1 MTLKELQEQIKKDLH
16 IEHDELNYEA
26 IRTPAIHHTYNKMLM
41 GERLALKKL
50 EREWDV
56 LYLSRWEYYRKKSDP
71 EVYEK
76 KPLLKKIMDSDVKL
90 YLAADEELQELR
102 TQMDAKEELIDLL
115 KRTMDQ
121 IAQRTWLI
129 KNVVDYLK
137 YLGNE
142 KGTS

>member
-1 MTLKELQEQIKKDLH
+1 MIEAGEMVKPALHYVGVIGNYSNEVNAESDYKSIWTSIIEAFAAHKEQIKKDLH

-76 KPLLKKIMDSDVKL
+76 KPLLKNTTD
-90 YLAADEELQELR
+90 
-102 TQMDAKEELIDLL
+102 
-115 KRTMDQ
+115 
-121 IAQRTWLI
+121 
-129 KNVVDYLK
+129 
-137 YLGNE
+137 
-142 KGTS
+142 